1 LSSPSGLV
9 GGGVLGGFLGGF
21 LPESPELSV
30 LESELEDFSLMP
42 ELDNDID
49 NNNAKL
55 AYEYIQDCLE
65 TDKKGIESLE
75 RKLTTLLA
83 SSGVLLRLS
92 MDLPDSSL
100 RLTALKIGV
109 NLCIATSLVLCL
121 VGLKPKIVGGR
132 VKAEEL
138 IDDEHYGMTDEE
150 MRLFVGRQRIEASKE
165 INEKF
170 SQMQTLLFLSYTVIA
185 IAGILF
191 ATSNIWYTLTRP

>member
-1 LSSPSGLV
+1 
-9 GGGVLGGFLGGF
+9 

-100 RLTALKIGV
+100 RLATLKIGV
-109 NLCIATSLVLCL
+109 NSNS
-121 VGLKPKIVGGR
+121 KF
-132 VKAEEL
+132 KA
-138 IDDEHYGMTDEE
+138 
-150 MRLFVGRQRIEASKE
+150 R
-165 INEKF
+165 
-170 SQMQTLLFLSYTVIA
+170 
-185 IAGILF
+185 
-191 ATSNIWYTLTRP
+191 

>member
-150 MRLFVGRQRIEASKE
+150 MRFFIGRQRIEASKE

-170 SQMQTLLFLSYTVIA
+170 SQMQTLLILSYTLIA
-185 IAGILF
+185 MAGILF
-191 ATSNIWYTLTRP
+191 ATSNVWNTLIK

>member
-1 LSSPSGLV
+1 
-9 GGGVLGGFLGGF
+9 
-21 LPESPELSV
+21 
-30 LESELEDFSLMP
+30 MP

-150 MRLFVGRQRIEASKE
+150 MRFFIGRQRIEASKE

-170 SQMQTLLFLSYTVIA
+170 SQMQTLLILSYTLIA
-185 IAGILF
+185 MAGILF
-191 ATSNIWYTLTRP
+191 ATSNVWNTLIK